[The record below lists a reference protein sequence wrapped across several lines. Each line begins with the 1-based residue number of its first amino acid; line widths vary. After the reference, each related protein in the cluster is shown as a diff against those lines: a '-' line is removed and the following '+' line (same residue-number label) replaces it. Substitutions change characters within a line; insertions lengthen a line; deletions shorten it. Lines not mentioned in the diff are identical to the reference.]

1 MTCTTNCYI
10 LTHNNLIWNS
20 KFEFASECCCNWQFR
35 DGRTD
40 ICQCKL
46 GIGQFRLVRRGKRNF
61 GGTKSQ
67 ILRQSAEEM
76 ILQYRK
82 GSGAPF
88 AGYAGNF
95 LCWRNNSFRIFK
107 GPSSQGR
114 SKAVKATDRGSRR
127 GRGRNIQ
134 QEFPD
139 EGKMRASWF
148 RH

>member
-1 MTCTTNCYI
+1 MLLQLAIPRWAHGYIPVYARNRPVQNCEKGEKEFRGDKITNSQAERGGNDTTI
-10 LTHNNLIWNS
+10 P
-20 KFEFASECCCNWQFR
+20 
-35 DGRTD
+35 
-40 ICQCKL
+40 
-46 GIGQFRLVRRGKRNF
+46 KR
-61 GGTKSQ
+61 K
-67 ILRQSAEEM
+67 R
-76 ILQYRK
+76 
-82 GSGAPF
+82 APF